1 VFLTSSLN
9 ALLFPYFDFII
20 DWTNLIIKLLII
32 YNNYLQI
39 VLNS

>member
-1 VFLTSSLN
+1 VFLPPSLN
-9 ALLFPYFDFII
+9 TLLFPYFDFII
-20 DWTNLIIKLLII
+20 DWANLIIKLLII